1 MHLLLADDHNLVRE
15 SLKAFF
21 ERADGSYTVAAVGT
35 LDEAITLANQEYVDI
50 AVLDLHMPGMAGL
63 DGIGRFRRAHPDV
76 PVLLMSGLAKP
87 HEVRGALAAG
97 ARGFV
102 PKTSSMQT
110 LICAVRKILAG
121 ELVLP
126 VSDDLSPMQDCRP
139 KQDCRHER
147 SVDFTR
153 REHDVLGQLLLGKAN
168 KVIARHLD
176 LQEVTVKLHLRSIFR
191 KLGVQSRTQALLAA
205 VTLGFVQTGTTHVE
219 ENRR

>member
-15 SLKAFF
+15 SLKAFI
-21 ERADGSYTVAAVGT
+21 ERADGGNTVTAVGT
-35 LDEAITLANQEYVDI
+35 LDEAIAVANQEYVDI
-50 AVLDLHMPGMAGL
+50 ALLDLHMPGMAGL
-63 DGIGRFRRAHPDV
+63 DGIGRFRRSHPDV
-76 PVLLMSGLAKP
+76 PVLLISGLARA

-110 LICAVRKILAG
+110 LVCAVRKILAG
-121 ELVLP
+121 ELVP
-126 VSDDLSPMQDCRP
+126 PASDDLSPAEDCR
-139 KQDCRHER
+139 RER
-147 SVDFTR
+147 PIDFTR

-205 VTLGFVQTGTTHVE
+205 VTLGFAQTGTTHME

>member
-121 ELVLP
+121 ELVPP
-126 VSDDLSPMQDCRP
+126 VSDDFSPM
-139 KQDCRHER
+139 QDCRHER

-205 VTLGFVQTGTTHVE
+205 VTLGFIQTHTTYME

>member
-1 MHLLLADDHNLVRE
+1 MHLLLADDHNLVRD

-21 ERADGSYTVAAVGT
+21 ERADGENTVTAVGT
-35 LDEAITLANQEYVDI
+35 LDEAITVADREHVDI
-50 AVLDLHMPGMAGL
+50 AILDLHMPGMAGL
-63 DGIGRFRRAHPDV
+63 GGIGRFRRGHPDV
-76 PVLLMSGLAKP
+76 PVLLISGLARED
-87 HEVRGALAAG
+87 EVRGALAAG
-97 ARGFV
+97 AQGFV
-102 PKTSSMQT
+102 PKTSSMQA
-110 LICAVRKILAG
+110 LVCAVGKILAG
-121 ELVLP
+121 ELVP
-126 VSDDLSPMQDCRP
+126 PAGADASTGQDCHR
-139 KQDCRHER
+139 DR

-205 VTLGFVQTGTTHVE
+205 VTLGFVQTGTTHIE